1 MNNKG
6 QTLVV
11 FIILLPFVFLLFGFI
26 LDKCYL
32 LYREKELKDIAD
44 IVCNYALNE
53 NKTETEIK
61 QLALENDK
69 DIETIKIT
77 RSDSKAEIILD
88 KKQKSMFSKLMGKDS
103 YQIRV
108 KISCIE

>member
-6 QTLVV
+6 QTLVI

-44 IVCNYALNE
+44 IVCKYALNE
-53 NKTETEIK
+53 DKTDADIK

-69 DIETIKIT
+69 EIKNIKIT
-77 RSDSKAEIILD
+77 RTDSKANIILE
-88 KKQKSMFSKLMGKDS
+88 KNQKSMFSKLVGKDS
-103 YQIRV
+103 YQIKV